1 MKKHIVISVGTLT
14 IFLLTF
20 LADVQVYNKQE
31 ASQLYIDFSDWDAS
45 FLGIKF
51 VSALFTIG
59 LTIFR
64 LIRYHDL
71 NETVT
76 KKLKITAS
84 FAASLSVIKGLSLL
98 AVATNFA
105 PVIIALWA
113 PHAFWA
119 ILFSWLSY
127 LNWPPNNGNTP
138 TTKKVSI
145 ISGIL
150 FFFSLL
156 IYSGYT
162 LYFCQV
168 TMLHG
173 DEAHYLRL
181 TQSLLHD
188 GDMDLTNN
196 IGWKQESEY
205 QTMPFDIHKAPASPE
220 GKIHSL
226 HPVGLSVLL
235 MPAYKF
241 GLYFWGNPR
250 LACALFMALLTSL
263 CVPLLYIWQTRI
275 GITHLTALIS
285 TIIIATLSPISYY
298 SNQLYPDIP
307 GLLIS
312 LVILVYLSHLQRP
325 PTIFRIV
332 GGRLELPLIVIGV
345 LLIGLLPFLHPRFV
359 PLSILFGFGIFF
371 QIYHSKN
378 KVSGIIIG
386 SLISIGIIFLH
397 ISYHLALSNDW
408 LGPFRSGNTL
418 TNALDIATWRF
429 SLFGHWFAAEIG
441 LIHLAPIFLLS
452 LVGIVKLDKS
462 HWKILFIAGIFY
474 FATAGVNGL
483 HPHWS
488 FGYCLPARFLITA
501 IPVIALG
508 LSIALPLL
516 RNSIVSL
523 FTACFLLGISA
534 ESLILSIRLPESAFA
549 GKILSARIIEDY
561 YRFSSHFLPKLSLQ
575 NTEYYILHW
584 FIIAGVVYILINSQL
599 AKIRKIL
606 LCSFAILA
614 NLFVWNKYAEAVG
627 IKHQTSYYIYPEKY
641 DASDRS
647 KYPKYSYSLNTRS
660 LRDTVSNQKGE
671 VTSLPKDIPQI
682 VSSTLLQSPN
692 LTTLR
697 PGFYHF
703 QLPDLSFSRSKISL
717 KGHLLLSHRKT
728 VQAVSNYETKQ
739 ILTIL
744 DSTNQALALQ
754 ATDHVF
760 GYFKV
765 AHSGG
770 DTMHFGKIKASFSP
784 IRLIR
789 SKKNQIH
796 TLDNNTNPDPKYFF
810 QSIVL
815 PKGRFSAK
823 FKISGATSSA
833 LLKQYP
839 KPLQLAVYYTSFN
852 QTEHFYQKMAELWFS
867 YNHNAYK
874 AIENPEYFYPRLES
888 IQPIWKTI
896 LPLINDGFNISFEI
910 PKRGRIWLLAKY
922 EGPLDIKINSV
933 TLFEEKRIWK
943 GISLEQ

>member
-1 MKKHIVISVGTLT
+1 MKKHLLISVGTLT

-45 FLGIKF
+45 FPGIKF
-51 VSALFTIG
+51 FLALFTIG

-64 LIRYHDL
+64 LQRHHEL

-76 KKLKITAS
+76 KKLKTTAS
-84 FAASLSVIKGLSLL
+84 FAVSLSVVKGVSLF
-98 AVATNFA
+98 AIATNFA
-105 PVIIALWA
+105 PIIITLWA

-119 ILFSWLSY
+119 ILFSWLAY
-127 LNWPPNNGNTP
+127 LNWPANNNNAP
-138 TTKKVSI
+138 TFQKASIVS
-145 ISGIL
+145 GVL

-156 IYSGYT
+156 IYGGYA

-196 IGWKQESEY
+196 IGWEQESEY
-205 QTMPFDIHKAPASPE
+205 QTMPFGIHKAPASPE

-226 HPVGLSVLL
+226 HPIGLSVLL

-250 LACALFMALLTSL
+250 LACALFMALLTSF

-285 TIIIATLSPISYY
+285 TIIIAALSPISYY

-312 LVILVYLSHLQRP
+312 LVILVYLSHWQIP
-325 PTIFRIV
+325 NVKFRIV
-332 GGRLELPLIVIGV
+332 GGRLELPLIVIGIS
-345 LLIGLLPFLHPRFV
+345 LIGLLPFLHPRFI
-359 PLSILFGFGIFF
+359 PLSILLGFGILIQVFY
-371 QIYHSKN
+371 IKN
-378 KVSGIIIG
+378 KLLT
-386 SLISIGIIFLH
+386 SLISSSVLIGIIFLH

-408 LGPFRSGNTL
+408 LGPFRPGNTL
-418 TNALDIATWRF
+418 ENALDIATWRF

-452 LVGIVKLDKS
+452 FVGIVKLGKS
-462 HWKILFIAGIFY
+462 HWKIIFIAGIFY
-474 FATAGVNGL
+474 IVTAGVNGL

-516 RNSIVSL
+516 KNSICSL
-523 FTACFLLGISA
+523 YFACFLLGISA

-561 YRFSSHFLPKLSLQ
+561 YRFSSHFLPKSSMQ

-584 FIIAGVVYILINSQL
+584 FIIAGIVYFILKSQL
-599 AKIRKIL
+599 AKTRKSIL
-606 LCSFAILA
+606 FSFAILA

-627 IKHQTSYYIYPEKY
+627 IKHQTSYYIYPDKY
-641 DASDRS
+641 DAPDRS

-660 LRDTVSNQKGE
+660 LRDTVSNQEGV
-671 VTSLPKDIPQI
+671 VTSLPKDIPET

-692 LTTLR
+692 LSTLR

-703 QLPDLSFSRSKISL
+703 RLPDLSFSSSKISL

-744 DSTNQALALQ
+744 ESTNQAIALQ
-754 ATDHVF
+754 ATDHLF
-760 GYFKV
+760 GYFKIS
-765 AHSGG
+765 HSGI
-770 DTMHFGKIKASFSP
+770 DTMQFGKIKASFSP
-784 IRLIR
+784 IRLLSSNTIQIR
-789 SKKNQIH
+789 
-796 TLDNNTNPDPKYFF
+796 TLDNNTNPNPEYFF

-823 FKISGATSSA
+823 FKISGATLSA

-839 KPLQLAVYYTSFN
+839 KPLQLAVYYTSVN
-852 QTEHFYQKMAELWFS
+852 EAEDFYQKMAELWFS
-867 YNHNAYK
+867 YDHDTYK

-888 IQPIWKTI
+888 IQPIWKTL
-896 LPLINDGFNISFEI
+896 LPLINDGFNISFEL
-910 PKRGRIWLLAKY
+910 PKRGKIWLVAKY

-943 GISLEQ
+943 GIPLEQ

>member
-1 MKKHIVISVGTLT
+1 MKKHILISVGTLT

-31 ASQLYIDFSDWDAS
+31 ASRLYIEFSDWDAS
-45 FLGIKF
+45 FPGIKF
-51 VSALFTIG
+51 FSALFTIG

-64 LIRYHDL
+64 LIRHHEL

-76 KKLKITAS
+76 RKLKTTAR
-84 FAASLSVIKGLSLL
+84 FATSLSVIKSLSLF

-119 ILFSWLSY
+119 ILFSWLTY
-127 LNWPPNNGNTP
+127 LNWPPNNGKTP
-138 TTKKVSI
+138 TTQKVSLV
-145 ISGIL
+145 SGIL

-181 TQSLLHD
+181 TQSLVHD

-205 QTMPFDIHKAPASPE
+205 QTMPFGIHKAPASPE

-250 LACALFMALLTSL
+250 LACALFMALLTAL

-285 TIIIATLSPISYY
+285 TIIIAGLSPISYY

-307 GLLIS
+307 GLLIA
-312 LVILVYLSHLQRP
+312 LVILVYLSHWQIP
-325 PTIFRIV
+325 NAKFRSV
-332 GGRLELPLIVIGV
+332 GGRLELPLIVIGISLV
-345 LLIGLLPFLHPRFV
+345 GLLPFLHPRFV
-359 PLSILFGFGIFF
+359 PLSILLGFGILV

-378 KVSGIIIG
+378 KVSAIIIG

-397 ISYHLALSNDW
+397 ISFHLAFSNDW
-408 LGPFRSGNTL
+408 LGPFRPGNTL
-418 TNALDIATWRF
+418 THALDIATWRF

-441 LIHLAPIFLLS
+441 LIHLAPIFLFS
-452 LVGIVKLDKS
+452 LVGIVKPDKS
-462 HWKILFIAGIFY
+462 DWKILFIAGIFY
-474 FATAGVNGL
+474 IATAGVNGL

-508 LSIALPLL
+508 LSMALPLL
-516 RNSIVSL
+516 RNSIPSL
-523 FTACFLLGISA
+523 FFACFLLGISV
-534 ESLILSIRLPESAFA
+534 ESLILSINLPESAFA

-584 FIIAGVVYILINSQL
+584 FVITGIVYFIFNSQF
-599 AKIRKIL
+599 AKIRKKL
-606 LCSFAILA
+606 LCSFAILI

-641 DASDRS
+641 DAPDHS
-647 KYPKYSYSLNTRS
+647 KYPNLNYSLNTRS
-660 LRDTVSNQKGE
+660 LRDTVSSHGGG
-671 VTSLPKDIPQI
+671 VTSLPKEIPEI

-692 LTTLR
+692 LTNLR

-703 QLPDLSFSRSKISL
+703 QLPDLSFSSSKISL
-717 KGHLLLSHRKT
+717 KGHLLLNHRKT
-728 VQAVSNYETKQ
+728 VQAVSNYQTKQ

-744 DSTNQALALQ
+744 DSTNQALAIQ

-760 GYFKV
+760 GYFKI

-770 DTMHFGKIKASFSP
+770 DTMQFGKIKASFSP
-784 IRLIR
+784 IRLVS
-789 SKKNQIH
+789 SKKSQIH
-796 TLDNNTNPDPKYFF
+796 TLNNNTNPDPEYFF

-815 PKGRFSAK
+815 PKGTFNAK
-823 FKISGATSSA
+823 FNISGATWSA
-833 LLKQYP
+833 LIKQYP
-839 KPLQLAVYYTSFN
+839 KPLQLAIYYTSVN
-852 QTEHFYQKMAELWFS
+852 EAENFYQKMAELWFS
-867 YNHNAYK
+867 YNHDTYK
-874 AIENPEYFYPRLES
+874 AIKNPEYFYPRLES
-888 IQPIWKTI
+888 VQPIWKTL
-896 LPLINDGFNISFEI
+896 LPLVNDGFNISFEL

-943 GISLEQ
+943 GIPLEQ